1 VNNWSSASMRT
12 TVGKDSNASRNGAK
26 DTQGSSTSNG
36 DHSANGQRY
45 VTSRDSASQLQ
56 LS

>member
-1 VNNWSSASMRT
+1 VNNRSSASMRT

-26 DTQGSSTSNG
+26 DTQGSSTTNG

-45 VTSRDSASQLQ
+45 VTSRNSASQLQ